1 MVIPMLFYYYDY
13 CLIQNY
19 VKVLKI
25 CDEEAIIKM
34 KHYSFILK
42 GCCLKITYF
51 SKEEL
56 KIEGNITD
64 IKIEY
69 EEFNQNK
76 N

>member
-13 CLIQNY
+13 CLIQKY

-25 CDEEAIIKM
+25 EDEVCLIKM
-34 KHYSFILK
+34 EHYIFLIE

-56 KIEGNITD
+56 KIEGNITN

-69 EEFNQNK
+69 EKSN
-76 N
+76 